1 MAVEDYS
8 HRPLSE
14 FPPPVSPNRSHTTQQ
29 PAEGD
34 VVDASTISKLTAL
47 MVLLTR
53 MFSSRDERRHRLCIQ
68 LDCRVETPCPALPID
83 QARTEIKSEAVKDK
97 FVGMMSQEHVKSWS
111 AISFQAERVFG
122 LLKLFVTTP
131 RSNTPRSRR
140 FAGQDLDKPRRWHPL
155 GRSNQCS
162 RAIRLHWQPRSV
174 ARDWSVSGLKVVF
187 PRGK

>member
-14 FPPPVSPNRSHTTQQ
+14 FPPPVSPNRLPTTQQ

-34 VVDASTISKLTAL
+34 IVDASTISKLTAL

-53 MFSSRDERRHRLCIQ
+53 IFSSRDERRHRLCIQ
-68 LDCRVETPCPALPID
+68 LDCRFETLCSALPID

-97 FVGMMSQEHVKSWS
+97 FVGMMSKEHVKSWS

-140 FAGQDLDKPRRWHPL
+140 FAGRRWHPL